1 MIQVR
6 VSLSI
11 HFAYLWIKHSV
22 SIGSGRC
29 GFVQSVVATP
39 EWMYVQVGRRFV
51 EHQYTQGEPCYP
63 SHAESK
69 IYTIQLDNVLSHIP
83 KSYSPLLGFFSI
95 VSNVLCWTQTSRENI
110 PKCFYWNFIE
120 ESCSQY
126 MTVYDNECM
135 FLLT

>member
-22 SIGSGRC
+22 GIGSGRC

-95 VSNVLCWTQTSRENI
+95 VSNI
-110 PKCFYWNFIE
+110 PYQNEIHFSTIFLPFIFWPFF
-120 ESCSQY
+120 SITWIYTRNAVQSQ
-126 MTVYDNECM
+126 
-135 FLLT
+135 